1 MRKAHMAHILRLLYC
16 RHRIQY
22 LLVHKTSSFGVCINR
37 EVTHAERGEVLEE
50 MGALARVDVV
60 VLQSYFH
67 DDSGSTDMRPLDR
80 HTQIMVARTPTART
94 YQHIILPFGKELA
107 VDTFDIISHIEIIHR
122 REVIIILHINHIY
135 HIFTDS
141 MPERIV
147 GTEQTVGIRYRLHIL
162 IEHLLGIHYRTNLK
176 QIELAGS
183 IVVDIAGKLY
193 FHRTAHRLGAKL
205 HRHLHQLWQRH
216 YSMLEHTGKGN
227 QFSARFIHAIIDNLV
242 VWVEGRGDIGEALVF
257 NGILDPKLED
267 VEAIIYLEILTHM
280 LHVEGIK
287 LGLRIAQSQLRF

>member
-1 MRKAHMAHILRLLYC
+1 MAHILRLFYC

-22 LLVHKTSSFGVCINR
+22 LLVHETAFFGVGIYR

-67 DDSGSTDMRPLDR
+67 DNSGGADMRPLDR

-94 YQHIILPFGKELA
+94 YQHIILPFGKELTI
-107 VDTFDIISHIEIIHR
+107 DSFDIISHIEIIHR
-122 REVIIILHINHIY
+122 REVIIILYIDHIH
-135 HIFTDS
+135 HIFADS

-147 GTEQTVGIRYRLHIL
+147 GTEQAVGIRYRLHIL
-162 IEHLLGIHYRTNLK
+162 VEHLLGIHYRTNLE
-176 QIELAGS
+176 QIELTGS

-193 FHRTAHRLGAKL
+193 FHRTAHRFGTKL

-227 QFSARFIHAIIDNLV
+227 QFSARFIHTIIDNLV
-242 VWVEGRGDIGEALVF
+242 VWVEG
-257 NGILDPKLED
+257 
-267 VEAIIYLEILTHM
+267 
-280 LHVEGIK
+280 
-287 LGLRIAQSQLRF
+287 